1 MWVVKI
7 GGSLNRDPLL
17 PLWLELMAQ
26 LGGGRVTIVC
36 GGGSFAE
43 EAKHANVHW
52 RFDHNLHA
60 HNMAVLAMSQAA
72 YLASGL
78 EPKLCLAVSEAS
90 VRPAHVYLAQGAI
103 KYIAR

>member
-7 GGSLNRDPLL
+7 SGSLNRDALL

-43 EAKHANVHW
+43 EARLAHAHW
-52 RFDHNLHA
+52 RFDHNLPA
-60 HNMAVLAMSQAA
+60 HNMAVLAMAQAA
-72 YLASGL
+72 YLALGL
-78 EPKLCLAVSEAS
+78 EPRLRLAVSEAS
-90 VRPAHVYLAQGAI
+90 VRQIL
-103 KYIAR
+103 R